1 MSVLH
6 LIRHSLTEG
15 NERRLYYGSSDI
27 PLSENGVRRILEHVE
42 AGDYP
47 SIEGVDVLT
56 SGMLRT
62 EQTLELIYGK
72 VPHGTEPR
80 LREMDFGKFEMHGYE
95 ELKDWPEYQKWLETD
110 FMESRVPGGESG
122 NDVRARA
129 IEAAKDI
136 IARDRDTLIVCH
148 GGVILILM
156 AWFFPQEEKN
166 MYEWQ
171 PQPSEGYSIFF
182 ENGKPISYSP
192 IGWVIENK
200 NG

>member
-27 PLSENGVRRILEHVE
+27 PLSENGVRRVLAHAA
-42 AGDYP
+42 AGGYP
-47 SIEGVDVLT
+47 DVTGLDVLT

-62 EQTLELIYGK
+62 EQTLELIYGPI
-72 VPHGTEPR
+72 PHGTEPR
-80 LREMDFGKFEMHGYE
+80 LREMDFGIFEMHGYE
-95 ELKDWPEYQKWLETD
+95 ELKDWPEYQKWLESD

-122 NDVRARA
+122 NDVRDRA
-129 IEAAKDI
+129 VEAAKEL
-136 IARDRDTLIVCH
+136 IARGRDTLVVCH
-148 GGVILILM
+148 GGVILTLM
-156 AWFFPQEEKN
+156 AWFFPGEEKN

-171 PQPSEGYSIFF
+171 PQPAEGYTVRF
-182 ENGKPISYSP
+182 ENGRPISYEP
-192 IGWVIENK
+192 IPKTENE